1 MRRLR
6 AAWRAMVKFVK
17 ESLLGCVAAAL
28 MLPGLLAFTTV
39 LFVITSKHG
48 ALPGHPVWNTAL
60 NRTPARECLYGALL
74 AIGSWVL
81 LGVAVGRRYSKAD
94 SACPGPFDELCRRTD
109 RAKKRLAD
117 IQSSPVSAG
126 LRAEAEKH
134 LKHLNKLL
142 ETPSQPGLRWL
153 LGTGYLDAWRR
164 LHAVEETLLFLEPD
178 DALLVGAAFSD
189 EGRLEGS
196 SLPQREDFL
205 SRLRLAVFSVSETAA
220 CYLRKQPLHEE
231 KECVRAKAPNPQE
244 ARSALAQVRSAIDD
258 FRDNRR
264 EGIVRARNRLFAT
277 VVFAGITGCVL
288 LYIAILDDAPK
299 RSIVAVTVFYLVG
312 AMVGLFRQL
321 QIASSSAGAGQ
332 EDYEL
337 GIVRLIFTPQFSGL
351 AAVGG
356 VVLVKLTQAQGK
368 VALSTT
374 FNLHSNT
381 YGLVAAA
388 IFGLTPTLLFSGLQN
403 RIDQYQSDLSKSN
416 AGQAPAAPS
425 GD

>member
-1 MRRLR
+1 MRVLG
-6 AAWRAMVKFVK
+6 AAEPLLMKFLK
-17 ESLLGCVAAAL
+17 ESILGCVAAAL
-28 MLPGLLAFTTV
+28 MLPGALAFATV
-39 LFVITSKHG
+39 LFVITSRYG
-48 ALPGHPVWNTAL
+48 AASGSPIWNTAL
-60 NRTPARECLYGALL
+60 NRTPARECLSGTVAGVV
-74 AIGSWVL
+74 IWVL

-94 SACPGPFDELCRRTD
+94 SACPGPFDELRRRTD
-109 RAKKRLAD
+109 RADAQLKH
-117 IQSSPVSAG
+117 SPASPG
-126 LRAEAEKH
+126 LLAEASEH
-134 LKHLNKLL
+134 LGHLHRLL
-142 ETPSQPGLRWL
+142 VPSQPGLRWL

-164 LHAVEETLLFLEPD
+164 LHAVEETLLFHEPD

-205 SRLRLAVFSVSETAA
+205 DRLRLAVYCVSETAA
-220 CYLRKQPLHEE
+220 CYLRKQPLHE
-231 KECVRAKAPNPQE
+231 KKQCVNNAKAPKNVAE

-277 VVFAGITGCVL
+277 VVFAGITGCVV
-288 LYIAILDDAPK
+288 LYLAILDGAPK
-299 RSIVAVTVFYLVG
+299 SAIVAVAVFYLVG
-312 AMVGLFRQL
+312 GAVGLFRQL

-356 VVLVKLTQAQGK
+356 VVLLNLTQTQGK
-368 VALSTT
+368 NTLDLSTT
-374 FNLHSNT
+374 FNLHTNP

-388 IFGLTPTLLFSGLQN
+388 IFGLTPTLLFSGLQKK
-403 RIDQYQSDLSKSN
+403 IDLYQADLSKSN
-416 AGQAPAAPS
+416 AGQAPAAPP

>member
-1 MRRLR
+1 MI
-6 AAWRAMVKFVK
+6 KFLK
-17 ESLLGCVAAAL
+17 ESVLGCVAAAL
-28 MLPGLLAFTTV
+28 MLPGALAFATI
-39 LFVITSKHG
+39 LFVITSRYG
-48 ALPGHPVWNTAL
+48 ATPGSPIWNTAL
-60 NRTPARECLYGALL
+60 NGTPARECLSGTLC
-74 AIGSWVL
+74 AIGIWVL

-94 SACPGPFDELCRRTD
+94 SACPGPFDELRRRTD
-109 RAKKRLAD
+109 RATAQLSQIKH
-117 IQSSPVSAG
+117 SPASAG

-134 LKHLNKLL
+134 LEHLELL
-142 ETPSQPGLRWL
+142 LLIPSQPGLPWL

-205 SRLRLAVFSVSETAA
+205 SRLRLAVFCVSETAA

-231 KECVRAKAPNPQE
+231 KQCVSAKAPKNVEE

-277 VVFAGITGCVL
+277 VVFAGITGCVV
-288 LYIAILDDAPK
+288 LYLAILDGAPK
-299 RSIVAVTVFYLVG
+299 RSIVAVAVFYLVG

-321 QIASSSAGAGQ
+321 QIASSSASAGQ

-356 VVLVKLTQAQGK
+356 VVLVRLTQAQGT
-368 VALSTT
+368 VELSST

-388 IFGLTPTLLFSGLQN
+388 IFGLTPTLLFSGLQQ
-403 RIDQYQSDLSKSN
+403 RTDQYQADLSKSN
-416 AGQAPAAPS
+416 AGQAPAAPP